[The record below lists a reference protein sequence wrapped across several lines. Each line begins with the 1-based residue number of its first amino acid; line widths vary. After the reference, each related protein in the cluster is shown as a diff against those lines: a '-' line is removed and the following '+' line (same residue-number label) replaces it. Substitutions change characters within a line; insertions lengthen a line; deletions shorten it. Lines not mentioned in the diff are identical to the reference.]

1 MEMRF
6 FALHTTGRSHR
17 TDRNTLRPMLRPTQ
31 SAVSRYDLP
40 PFYYANACM
49 CARTRVYRS
58 NALPH
63 SSQRTC
69 WARRR
74 SESPH
79 SQPRAAQSRPGT
91 ASALPAPQTAAP
103 GAGWPC
109 GCACLCGAG
118 ARFFGR
124 PVASGAAHRVA
135 RAAAML
141 ARAAAGSPTAGM
153 RAPRAPTAV
162 PAAVAATFGQLHV
175 AKVGQKVEARVDQPR
190 LDVHGDG
197 ARRGGDGEQ
206 VCAGAEG
213 KIGHVRAQ
221 DQ

>member
-103 GAGWPC
+103 RRGLAVWVC
-109 GCACLCGAG
+109 MLVRRRCAIL
-118 ARFFGR
+118 R
-124 PVASGAAHRVA
+124 PPGGER
-135 RAAAML
+135 R
-141 ARAAAGSPTAGM
+141 
-153 RAPRAPTAV
+153 RAPRRARSGDACPRGRGLTHRRHARATRAHGRSSRRSGHLWAASRRQSRPESRSSCRPAPS
-162 PAAVAATFGQLHV
+162 
-175 AKVGQKVEARVDQPR
+175 
-190 LDVHGDG
+190 
-197 ARRGGDGEQ
+197 
-206 VCAGAEG
+206 
-213 KIGHVRAQ
+213 
-221 DQ
+221 